1 MAHYAFINT
10 NNIVQQVIAGH
21 DEDYVPDPET
31 LASGVVFTDWETYYT
46 NVVDPSG
53 TFGLTCKRTSYNSC
67 AGTHPSGN
75 HCCYRKNYAGIG
87 YSYNQEKD
95 AFIPPKPYNSWV
107 LNDDTCC
114 WKAPI
119 EQPEAVSGVI
129 YVWDEDIVN
138 WKSVEIESL

>member
-1 MAHYAFINT
+1 MAHYALLDE
-10 NNIVQQVIAGH
+10 NNIVTQVITGK
-21 DEDYVPDPET
+21 DEGGD
-31 LASGVVFTDWETYYT
+31 TDWEIYYGNIT
-46 NVVDPSG
+46 G
-53 TFGLTCKRTSYNSC
+53 KTCKRTSYNSC

-95 AFIPPKPYNSWV
+95 AFITPKPYNSWV

-129 YVWDEDIVN
+129 YVWDENIVN

>member
-1 MAHYAFINT
+1 MAHYALLDE
-10 NNIVQQVIAGH
+10 NNIVTQVITGK
-21 DEDYVPDPET
+21 DEGGD
-31 LASGVVFTDWETYYT
+31 TDWEIYYGNIT
-46 NVVDPSG
+46 G
-53 TFGLTCKRTSYNSC
+53 KTCKRTSYNSC

-95 AFIPPKPYNSWV
+95 AFIPPQPYNSWV

>member
-1 MAHYAFINT
+1 MMAHYALLDE
-10 NNIVQQVIAGH
+10 NNIVTQVITGK
-21 DEDYVPDPET
+21 DEGGD
-31 LASGVVFTDWETYYT
+31 TDWEIYYGNIT
-46 NVVDPSG
+46 G
-53 TFGLTCKRTSYNSC
+53 KTCKRTSYNSC

-95 AFIPPKPYNSWV
+95 AFVPPKPYNSWV
-107 LNDDTCC
+107 LCEETCC

>member
-1 MAHYAFINT
+1 MAHYALLDE
-10 NNIVQQVIAGH
+10 NNIVTQVITGK
-21 DEDYVPDPET
+21 DEGGD
-31 LASGVVFTDWETYYT
+31 TDWEIYYGNIT
-46 NVVDPSG
+46 G
-53 TFGLTCKRTSYNSC
+53 KTCKRTSYNSC

-95 AFIPPKPYNSWV
+95 AFVPPKPYNSWV
-107 LNDDTCC
+107 LCEETCC

>member
-1 MAHYAFINT
+1 MMAHYALLDE
-10 NNIVQQVIAGH
+10 NNIVTQVITGK
-21 DEDYVPDPET
+21 DEGGD
-31 LASGVVFTDWETYYT
+31 TDWEIYYGNIT
-46 NVVDPSG
+46 G
-53 TFGLTCKRTSYNSC
+53 KTCKRTSYNSC

-95 AFIPPKPYNSWV
+95 AFIPPQPYNSWV